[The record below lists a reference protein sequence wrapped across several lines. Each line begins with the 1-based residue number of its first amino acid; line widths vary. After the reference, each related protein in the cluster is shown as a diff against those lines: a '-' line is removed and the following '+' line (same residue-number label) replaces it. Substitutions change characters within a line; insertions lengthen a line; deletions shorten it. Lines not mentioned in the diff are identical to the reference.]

1 MNGTCLIIT
10 IFFLLFV
17 IVGMKQ
23 GLFRVVISTAG
34 LIVSM
39 VLAIYVAPYVSGY
52 LQEHTQL
59 DDRLAEYIAHE
70 LQFSDTGKDAT
81 RGIQVAAINSL
92 DLPDALKANILDN
105 NNSEMYDALAVTGV
119 YDYIAKSIAVVI
131 LNAAVFL
138 ILISVFRL
146 FFFFLSSGMKILTK
160 LPILKSIDKVG
171 GGMLGGLKGLIWI
184 WVFFL
189 LLSITSTFEWSG
201 KLIGDISSSGI
212 LKALYDNN
220 LLVEVIGDLTK
231 VLFH

>member
-10 IFFLLFV
+10 ILFLLFV

-39 VLAIYVAPYVSGY
+39 VLAIYAAPYVSGY

-92 DLPDALKANILDN
+92 DLPDVLKANILDN

-146 FFFFLSSGMKILTK
+146 FFFFLSSGIKILAK

-171 GGMLGGLKGLIWI
+171 GGLLGGLKGLIWI

-189 LLSITSTFEWSG
+189 VLSITSTFDWSR
-201 KLIGDISSSGI
+201 KLIEDISSSG
-212 LKALYDNN
+212 LFKALYDNN